1 MTKTRR
7 FSIIFSC
14 PLKSS
19 NANGR
24 RAFSNSRSVSEIFC
38 SLMSNRLFSTGSCV
52 HRISTTNLT
61 IYFAITRSRLVFFK
75 AMHESRALNI
85 PIYFREWELSRRR
98 FNVSFRSILTQNSL
112 CARKASSMEVTSSH
126 PRKRAYTPTTYRTT
140 DSSRQNRLKLAKHIF
155 GVIGINRIRF
165 RSIIE
170 NTIPSSCLSNKIF
183 PAE

>member
-1 MTKTRR
+1 
-7 FSIIFSC
+7 
-14 PLKSS
+14 
-19 NANGR
+19 
-24 RAFSNSRSVSEIFC
+24 
-38 SLMSNRLFSTGSCV
+38 MSNRLFSTGSCV

-61 IYFAITRSRLVFFK
+61 IYFVITRSRLEFFRAMHKNRTLTISSHFRKRSLFRRHFK
-75 AMHESRALNI
+75 A
-85 PIYFREWELSRRR
+85 
-98 FNVSFRSILTQNSL
+98 SFRSILVQNSL
-112 CARKASSMEVTSSH
+112 CARRASSMEAASSH

>member
-1 MTKTRR
+1 MPTDAELSRTHARYPK
-7 FSIIFSC
+7 FLLSYVESIIFHR
-14 PLKSS
+14 LL
-19 NANGR
+19 
-24 RAFSNSRSVSEIFC
+24 RSPYFDDKLNNLFC
-38 SLMSNRLFSTGSCV
+38 DYEKPIGV
-52 HRISTTNLT
+52 
-61 IYFAITRSRLVFFK
+61 FK

>member
-24 RAFSNSRSVSEIFC
+24 RASRTHARYPKFLLSYVESIIFHRLLRSPYFDDKLNNLFC
-38 SLMSNRLFSTGSCV
+38 DYEKPIGVFRAMHKNRT
-52 HRISTTNLT
+52 LT
-61 IYFAITRSRLVFFK
+61 ISSHFRKRSLFRRHFK
-75 AMHESRALNI
+75 A
-85 PIYFREWELSRRR
+85 
-98 FNVSFRSILTQNSL
+98 SFRSILVQNSL
-112 CARKASSMEVTSSH
+112 CARRASSMEAASSH